1 MMTFQNGDG
10 GKEDGGGGHKNEGFL
25 CKGVYTEIKL
35 NNSTKCNHK
44 GDTDDDDDDDGVEV
58 RKEYKK
64 VDSASLNEELLDG
77 MLVN

>member
-1 MMTFQNGDG
+1 MEVSIMMTFQNGDG

-35 NNSTKCNHK
+35 NNCQHGNQQQ
-44 GDTDDDDDDDGVEV
+44 EV

-64 VDSASLNEELLDG
+64 VDTNSLNGEMFDVGKLKG
-77 MLVN
+77 